1 MWYGSHCVVGRR
13 ALCSH
18 LRREDKASCFR
29 LSAPLHL
36 LSERS
41 AVIESIGVQFYSH
54 EIGIQFTGK
63 KFGVERLMFLIGFD
77 RDVTEPQPQ
86 YAARNINMPS
96 KSKVTVGGDKS
107 DRFQCFRF

>member
-1 MWYGSHCVVGRR
+1 
-13 ALCSH
+13 
-18 LRREDKASCFR
+18 
-29 LSAPLHL
+29 
-36 LSERS
+36 
-41 AVIESIGVQFYSH
+41 
-54 EIGIQFTGK
+54 
-63 KFGVERLMFLIGFD
+63 MFLIGFD